1 MGDVA
6 ILMTNKFS
14 STQTIL
20 CNGFVNLLSLI
31 GVFIGLAVNNLSTV
45 AQIYIMSFVAAN
57 FMFIAADIWRN
68 LFKNKSKCKNAFEF
82 FGAALGVGCMYLV
95 LLVESG

>member
-6 ILMTNKFS
+6 ILMTSKFS

-20 CNGFVNLLSLI
+20 CNGFVNFIALI
-31 GVFIGLAVNNLSTV
+31 GVLIGLGITTASEV
-45 AQIYIMSFVAAN
+45 AQTYIMVFVAGN

-68 LFKNKSKCKNAFEF
+68 LFKN
-82 FGAALGVGCMYLV
+82 
-95 LLVESG
+95 